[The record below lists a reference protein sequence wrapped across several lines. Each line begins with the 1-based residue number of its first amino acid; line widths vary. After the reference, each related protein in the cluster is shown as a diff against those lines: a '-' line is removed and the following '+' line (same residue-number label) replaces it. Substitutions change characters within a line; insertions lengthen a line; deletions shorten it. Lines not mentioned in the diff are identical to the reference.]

1 MRVVACTTSIAVDT
15 STSSAWS
22 ARPADRQVPRMRR
35 TRTGGE
41 RVPPAQGR
49 ARTAPEP
56 RRPRADAS
64 IEASG
69 HVPALDGIRGVAVAA
84 VLAFHGGLPWATG
97 GFLGVDAFFVLSG
110 YLITALL
117 LAEWT
122 RNGGRIDL
130 AAFWGRR
137 VRRLLPALLLM
148 VTAVA
153 IGARALLPPEE
164 VRLLRGD
171 GMAALF
177 YVANWRMTFR
187 GSDYFA
193 QTAAPSPLEHTWS
206 LGIEEQFYLLWPLV
220 LCAVL
225 YLRRPGRTS
234 MRALARD
241 GVRAQLWLLVVVC
254 VVGALASTVALAATY
269 SAEDPGR
276 AYYGTDTRGAG
287 ILIGAALAALLA
299 LRSGGSVTPGWRRV
313 GLGGLAAA
321 AAAAMLWTSTHLSG
335 TDEVLYR
342 GGMAGIA
349 LAVVVVIAHVVLVPS
364 GWSARLLSVPLLPA
378 LGRIS
383 YGVYLW
389 HWPVFIAANADR
401 TGLNGLT
408 LFTVRCLLAVGIA
421 YLSYVLVERPIRRR
435 VRPRRPVFAAAGA
448 GVAVAAGAAV
458 LVVTTAAPSLPARPA
473 ESSVVDAVERFLE
486 GDGDAEGGATDDRGT
501 DPFRDT
507 NKSPQSRPKPPLHHR
522 RPGQPV
528 VVDVFGDSV
537 AWTLVNYLPSHP
549 DLDVRDRTLMG
560 CGVSRTAP
568 FRYFGRHY
576 PQLMP
581 MCRDWPRIW
590 RAAIA
595 RDNPDV
601 AFILVGRW
609 ETMDRVLD
617 GRWTHVGDPEFDEH
631 LRSELDLAIRVAGA
645 RGAHVLL
652 ATEPYNRR
660 GEQLDG
666 SLYPEDEP
674 QRVTDWNQL
683 LRSVASR
690 HPNVTVIG
698 FGERVSPA
706 GRFTWTAGGYQVRS
720 DGLHLTPSGVQG
732 WIAPWLL
739 PQLIGAV
746 PK

>member
-1 MRVVACTTSIAVDT
+1 MTPATTAK
-15 STSSAWS
+15 
-22 ARPADRQVPRMRR
+22 
-35 TRTGGE
+35 
-41 RVPPAQGR
+41 GR
-49 ARTAPEP
+49 ARTSPEP
-56 RRPRADAS
+56 RHPQADGPSRPSA
-64 IEASG
+64 

-117 LAEWT
+117 LSEWT
-122 RNGGRIDL
+122 RSGGRIDL

-177 YVANWRMTFR
+177 YVANWRMLSR
-187 GSDYFA
+187 GGDYFA

-225 YLRRPGRTS
+225 YTRRPGRTS
-234 MRALARD
+234 MRALER
-241 GVRAQLWLLVVVC
+241 GRVRAHHWWLVVVC
-254 VVGALASTVALAATY
+254 GVGIVASTAALAVTY

-287 ILIGAALAALLA
+287 ILIGAALAVLLA
-299 LRSGGSVTPGWRRV
+299 LRSEGQIELRGDSAAPATPRSVTPGWRRV

-321 AAAAMLWTSTHLSG
+321 AAVATLWTSTHLSG
-335 TDEVLYR
+335 TDEVLYH
-342 GGMAGIA
+342 GGMAGVA
-349 LAVVVVIAHVVLVPS
+349 LAVAVVIAHVVLVPS
-364 GWSARLLSVPLLPA
+364 GLSARLLSVPPLPA

-421 YLSYVLVERPIRRR
+421 YLSYVLVERPIQLR
-435 VRPRRPVFAAAGA
+435 VRPRRPVLAATGA
-448 GVAVAAGAAV
+448 GVAVAAGAVA
-458 LVVTTAAPSLPARPA
+458 LVVTTAVAPLPAQPA
-473 ESSVVDAVERFLE
+473 EASVVAAVDRFLE
-486 GDGDAEGGATDDRGT
+486 GDGDAEDGATDDRGKDSFSKAT
-501 DPFRDT
+501 R
-507 NKSPQSRPKPPLHHR
+507 SPQSRPKPPLHHR

-576 PQLMP
+576 PRLMP
-581 MCRDWPRIW
+581 TCRDWPRIW

-617 GRWTHVGDPEFDEH
+617 GRWTHIGDPKFDEH

-683 LRSVASR
+683 LRSVANR

>member
-1 MRVVACTTSIAVDT
+1 MVHDQAF
-15 STSSAWS
+15 
-22 ARPADRQVPRMRR
+22 
-35 TRTGGE
+35 
-41 RVPPAQGR
+41 QGR
-49 ARTAPEP
+49 ALTAAGPSHH
-56 RRPRADAS
+56 ADAS
-64 IEASG
+64 IRASA
-69 HVPALDGIRGVAVAA
+69 HVPALDGLRAVAVAA

-117 LAEWT
+117 LAEWA
-122 RNGGRIDL
+122 RSGGRIDL

-148 VTAVA
+148 VTSVA

-164 VRLLRGD
+164 VRQLRGD

-187 GSDYFA
+187 GGDYFA

-220 LCAVL
+220 LGAVL
-225 YLRRPGRTS
+225 YRRRPGRTS
-234 MRALARD
+234 MPATGTSRPQAH
-241 GVRAQLWLLVVVC
+241 LWWLVVVC
-254 VVGALASTVALAATY
+254 GVGAASSTVALAATY
-269 SAEDPGR
+269 SVEDPGR
-276 AYYGTDTRGAG
+276 AYYGTDTRGAA
-287 ILIGAALAALLA
+287 ILIGAALATLLT
-299 LRSGGSVTPGWRRV
+299 LRSEGYVERHGASAALAAPRPITPGWRRV
-313 GLGGLAAA
+313 GLGGLATSAA
-321 AAAAMLWTSTHLSG
+321 AAALWTSTHLSG

-349 LAVVVVIAHVVLVPS
+349 LAVAVVIAHVALVPS
-364 GWSARLLSVPLLPA
+364 GLSARLLSVPPLPA

-408 LFTVRCLLAVGIA
+408 LFAVRCLLTVGIA
-421 YLSYVLVERPIRRR
+421 YLSYVLVERPIQLR
-435 VRPRRPVFAAAGA
+435 VRPRRRVFAATGV
-448 GVAVAAGAAV
+448 GVAVATGTWV
-458 LVVTTAAPSLPARPA
+458 LVVTTAVPPLPTLQA
-473 ESSVVDAVERFLE
+473 EASVAAAVDRLLE
-486 GDGDAEGGATDDRGT
+486 GDGDAEDGAADDRGK
-501 DPFRDT
+501 DPFGKA
-507 NKSPQSRPKPPLHHR
+507 NKAPRSRPDPPLHHR
-522 RPGQPV
+522 RPGRPV

-537 AWTLVNYLPSHP
+537 AWTLVTYLPSHP

-560 CGVSRTAP
+560 CGISRTAP
-568 FRYFGRHY
+568 FRYFGRLY
-576 PQLMP
+576 PRLMP
-581 MCRDWPRIW
+581 TCRDWPQIW
-590 RAAIA
+590 RTAIA
-595 RDNPDV
+595 KDNPDV

-609 ETMDRVLD
+609 ETMDRVLA
-617 GRWTHVGDPEFDEH
+617 GRWTHIGDPVFDAH

-683 LRSVASR
+683 LQSVAIR
-690 HPNVTVIG
+690 HPNVTVVD
-698 FGERVSPA
+698 FGERVSPG

>member
-1 MRVVACTTSIAVDT
+1 MTSAT
-15 STSSAWS
+15 A
-22 ARPADRQVPRMRR
+22 APAH
-35 TRTGGE
+35 
-41 RVPPAQGR
+41 
-49 ARTAPEP
+49 ARTSPGP
-56 RRPRADAS
+56 RRPQADAPIAVS
-64 IEASG
+64 A

-84 VLAFHGGLPWATG
+84 VLAFHGGLSWATG

-122 RNGGRIDL
+122 RSGGRIDL

-153 IGARALLPPEE
+153 IGARALVPPEE

-171 GMAALF
+171 GIAALS

-206 LGIEEQFYLLWPLV
+206 LGIEEQFYLVWPLV

-225 YLRRPGRTS
+225 YRRRGDRTS
-234 MRALARD
+234 VRALAGG
-241 GVRAQLWLLVVVC
+241 GVRTHLWWLVVVC
-254 VVGALASTVALAATY
+254 VLGAVASTAALAVTY

-276 AYYGTDTRGAG
+276 AYYGTDTRGAA

-299 LRSGGSVTPGWRRV
+299 LRSEGHTEPRPAVRGWRRM

-321 AAAAMLWTSTHLSG
+321 AAVTTVWASTHLSG
-335 TDEVLYR
+335 TDEVLYH
-342 GGMAGIA
+342 GGMAIVA
-349 LAVVVVIAHVVLVPS
+349 LGVAAVIAHVVLVPS
-364 GWSARLLSVPLLPA
+364 GLSARLLSVPPLPA

-401 TGLNGLT
+401 TGLDGLT

-421 YLSYVLVERPIRRR
+421 FLSYVLLERPIQLRMRL
-435 VRPRRPVFAAAGA
+435 RRPVFAAAGA
-448 GVAVAAGAAV
+448 GVAVAAAAV
-458 LVVTTAAPSLPARPA
+458 VLVAATATPALPSRPTEA
-473 ESSVVDAVERFLE
+473 SVADAVDRFLE
-486 GDGDAEGGATDDRGT
+486 GDGGTDDRGSGLRHT
-501 DPFRDT
+501 TKPP
-507 NKSPQSRPKPPLHHR
+507 KSQPKPQLHHR
-522 RPGQPV
+522 LPGEPV

-537 AWTLVNYLPSHP
+537 AWTLVNYLPGHP

-576 PQLMP
+576 AGLMP
-581 MCRDWPRIW
+581 TCRDWPRIW

-595 RDNPDV
+595 KDNPDV
-601 AFILVGRW
+601 AFILAGRW

-617 GRWTHVGDPEFDEH
+617 GRWTHVGDPEFDAH

-674 QRVTDWNQL
+674 QRVTDWNHL
-683 LRSVASR
+683 LRGVASS
-690 HPNVTVIG
+690 HPNVTVIE
-698 FGERVSPA
+698 FGERVSPE
-706 GRFTWTAGGYQVRS
+706 GRFSWTAGGYQVRS

-746 PK
+746 PKSEVTSSHGPSRRHHGAARVSP

>member
-1 MRVVACTTSIAVDT
+1 MAHGHATAA
-15 STSSAWS
+15 STGA
-22 ARPADRQVPRMRR
+22 PA
-35 TRTGGE
+35 
-41 RVPPAQGR
+41 R
-49 ARTAPEP
+49 ART
-56 RRPRADAS
+56 
-64 IEASG
+64 
-69 HVPALDGIRGVAVAA
+69 HVPALDGIRAVAVAA
-84 VLAFHGGLPWATG
+84 VLAFHGGLPGATG

-122 RNGGRIDL
+122 RSGGRLDL
-130 AAFWGRR
+130 AGFWGRR

-148 VTAVA
+148 VTVVA

-164 VRLLRGD
+164 IRLLRGD
-171 GMAALF
+171 GIAALL
-177 YVANWRMTFR
+177 YVANWRMIFR
-187 GSDYFA
+187 GGDYFA

-225 YLRRPGRTS
+225 YVRPAGHRSGRARARLWWLVVLCAAGIVASTA
-234 MRALARD
+234 ALA
-241 GVRAQLWLLVVVC
+241 V
-254 VVGALASTVALAATY
+254 TY
-269 SAEDPGR
+269 SVEDPGR

-287 ILIGAALAALLA
+287 LLIGASLAALLA
-299 LRSGGSVTPGWRRV
+299 LRRGRPTGPGSPPATPRPPTPRWQRA
-313 GLGGLAAA
+313 GLGGSAAVAAA
-321 AAAAMLWTSTHLSG
+321 VVVWTATHLSG
-335 TDEVLYR
+335 TDEVLYQ

-349 LAVVVVIAHVVLVPS
+349 LAVAVVIAHVALVPS
-364 GWSARLLSVPLLPA
+364 GWSARLLSLPPLPV

-401 TGLNGLT
+401 TGLDGLT
-408 LFTVRCLLAVGIA
+408 LFAVRCLLTVGVA
-421 YLSYVLVERPIRRR
+421 SLSYLLVERPIQLR
-435 VRPRRPVFAAAGA
+435 VRPKRPVFVATGAGAAIAAGA
-448 GVAVAAGAAV
+448 VV
-458 LVVTTAAPSLPARPA
+458 LVVTTAVPPLPSQPA
-473 ESSVVDAVERFLE
+473 EASVVTAVDQFLE
-486 GDGDAEGGATDDRGT
+486 GDGDVEDHRLAQSKETTR
-501 DPFRDT
+501 P
-507 NKSPQSRPKPPLHHR
+507 PQSRPTPPLHHR
-522 RPGQPV
+522 RPGHPV

-568 FRYFGRHY
+568 FRYFGRTY
-576 PQLMP
+576 PGLMP
-581 MCRDWPRIW
+581 TCRDWPRIW

-595 RDNPDV
+595 RDDPDV
-601 AFILVGRW
+601 AVILVGRW
-609 ETMDRVLD
+609 ETMDRFLD
-617 GRWTHVGDPEFDEH
+617 GRWTHIGEPEFDAH
-631 LRSELDLAIRVAGA
+631 LRAELDLAVRVAAA

-660 GEQLDG
+660 GERLDG

-674 QRVTDWNQL
+674 ERVTAWNKL
-683 LRSVASR
+683 LLSVASR
-690 HPNVTVIG
+690 HPTVKVID
-698 FGERVSPA
+698 FGERVSPG
-706 GRFTWTAGGYQVRS
+706 GRFTWTAGGYQIRS

>member
-1 MRVVACTTSIAVDT
+1 MAH
-15 STSSAWS
+15 
-22 ARPADRQVPRMRR
+22 
-35 TRTGGE
+35 
-41 RVPPAQGR
+41 
-49 ARTAPEP
+49 AP
-56 RRPRADAS
+56 
-64 IEASG
+64 ITASG

-84 VLAFHGGLPWATG
+84 VLAFHGGLSWATG

-117 LAEWT
+117 LAEWS
-122 RNGGRIDL
+122 RSGGRIDL

-137 VRRLLPALLLM
+137 VRRLLPALLLV

-225 YLRRPGRTS
+225 FVRRTDHTARRATERGRLRIHLG
-234 MRALARD
+234 
-241 GVRAQLWLLVVVC
+241 WLVVVC
-254 VVGALASTVALAATY
+254 LVGAVASTAALATTY
-269 SAEDPGR
+269 SAQDPGR
-276 AYYGTDTRGAG
+276 AYYGTDTRGAA
-287 ILIGAALAALLA
+287 ILIGAGLAAFLA
-299 LRSGGSVTPGWRRV
+299 LRSERLTGLPGELATPASRQVPAGWVRASLSGSAV
-313 GLGGLAAA
+313 AAA
-321 AAAAMLWTSTHLSG
+321 AIVLWSFTHLSG
-335 TDEVLYR
+335 TDEALYE
-342 GGMAGIA
+342 GGMACVA
-349 LAVVVVIAHVVLVPS
+349 LAVAVVIAHVVLVPS
-364 GWSARLLSVPLLPA
+364 GFSARLLSVPPLPA

-401 TGLNGLT
+401 TGLNGLP
-408 LFTVRCLLAVGIA
+408 LFTVRCLVTVGIA
-421 YLSYVLVERPIRRR
+421 SLSYVLVERPIQLR
-435 VRPRRPVFAAAGA
+435 VRPRRPALAATGA
-448 GVAVAAGAAV
+448 GLAVAVGAVV
-458 LVVTTAAPSLPARPA
+458 LVVTTAMPPLPPRPA
-473 ESSVVDAVERFLE
+473 EASVAAAVDRFL
-486 GDGDAEGGATDDRGT
+486 DGGETVAALGRSKDPSAGT
-501 DPFRDT
+501 A
-507 NKSPQSRPKPPLHHR
+507 RPPTPRPTPHLHHR

-537 AWTLVNYLPSHP
+537 AWTLVHYLPSHP

-568 FRYFGRHY
+568 FRYAGRVHAG
-576 PQLMP
+576 LMP
-581 MCRDWPRIW
+581 TCRDWPKIW
-590 RAAIA
+590 RAAITN
-595 RDNPDV
+595 DDPDV
-601 AFILVGRW
+601 ALILVGRW

-617 GRWTHVGDPEFDEH
+617 GRWTHVGEPEFDAH
-631 LRSELDLAIRVAGA
+631 LRSELELAIRVAGA

-660 GEQLDG
+660 WEQLDG
-666 SLYPEDEP
+666 SLFSEDEP
-674 QRVTDWNQL
+674 PRVTAWNRL
-683 LRSVASR
+683 LRAVARS
-690 HPNVTVIG
+690 HPHVRVID
-698 FGERVSPA
+698 FGERVSPG

-739 PQLIGAV
+739 PQLIDAV
-746 PK
+746 PQ

>member
-1 MRVVACTTSIAVDT
+1 
-15 STSSAWS
+15 
-22 ARPADRQVPRMRR
+22 
-35 TRTGGE
+35 
-41 RVPPAQGR
+41 
-49 ARTAPEP
+49 
-56 RRPRADAS
+56 
-64 IEASG
+64 
-69 HVPALDGIRGVAVAA
+69 VPALDGIRAVAVAA
-84 VLAFHGGLPWATG
+84 VLAFHGGLSWATG

-177 YVANWRMTFR
+177 YVANWRMIFR
-187 GSDYFA
+187 GGDYFA

-220 LCAVL
+220 LGAVL
-225 YLRRPGRTS
+225 YRRRSRRSS
-234 MRALARD
+234 MRAPARSR
-241 GVRAQLWLLVVVC
+241 VRVHLWWLVVLC
-254 VVGALASTVALAATY
+254 SVGAVASTAALAATY

-276 AYYGTDTRGAG
+276 AYYGTDTRGAA

-299 LRSGGSVTPGWRRV
+299 LRSEGHTELYGESAAPATPPPVAPGWRRV

-321 AAAAMLWTSTHLSG
+321 AAVATVWAATHVSG
-335 TDEVLYR
+335 TDEVLYH
-342 GGMAGIA
+342 GGMAGLAIA
-349 LAVVVVIAHVVLVPS
+349 VAVVIAHVAMVPS
-364 GWSARLLSVPLLPA
+364 GLSARLLSVPPLPA

-401 TGLNGLT
+401 TGLDGLT
-408 LFTVRCLLAVGIA
+408 LFTVRCLLTVGIA
-421 YLSYVLVERPIRRR
+421 SLSYVLVERPIQLR
-435 VRPRRPVFAAAGA
+435 VRPGRPVLAATGA
-448 GVAVAAGAAV
+448 GVAVAGVAVV
-458 LVVTTAAPSLPARPA
+458 LVVTTAAPPLPARPT
-473 ESSVVDAVERFLE
+473 ETTVVAAVDSFLE
-486 GDGDAEGGATDDRGT
+486 GDGDARDAATDDRGKDRSRKAT
-501 DPFRDT
+501 KPRR
-507 NKSPQSRPKPPLHHR
+507 SRPEPPLHHR

-537 AWTLVNYLPSHP
+537 AWTLVTYLPSHP
-549 DLDVRDRTLMG
+549 ELDVRDHTLMG
-560 CGVSRTAP
+560 CGISRTAP
-568 FRYFGRHY
+568 FRYFGRLY
-576 PQLMP
+576 AGLMP
-581 MCRDWPRIW
+581 TCRDWPRIW

-595 RDNPDV
+595 RDDPDV

-617 GRWTHVGDPEFDEH
+617 GRWTHIGDPEFDAH

-645 RGAHVLL
+645 KGAHVLL

-660 GEQLDG
+660 GEKLDG

-674 QRVTDWNQL
+674 KRVTDWNQL
-683 LRSVASR
+683 VRRVASA
-690 HPNVTVIG
+690 HPNVKVID
-698 FGERVSPA
+698 FGERVSPG

-739 PQLIGAV
+739 PQLVGAV

>member
-1 MRVVACTTSIAVDT
+1 MAHAHAGAASQAAPDRHHHDAA
-15 STSSAWS
+15 
-22 ARPADRQVPRMRR
+22 ARA
-35 TRTGGE
+35 
-41 RVPPAQGR
+41 A
-49 ARTAPEP
+49 A
-56 RRPRADAS
+56 
-64 IEASG
+64 

-110 YLITALL
+110 YLITAIL

-122 RNGGRIDL
+122 GPEGRIDL

-137 VRRLLPALLLM
+137 IRRLLPALLLM

-177 YVANWRMTFR
+177 YVANWRMIF
-187 GSDYFA
+187 GGGDYFA
-193 QTAAPSPLEHTWS
+193 QTAGPSPLEHTWS
-206 LGIEEQFYLLWPLV
+206 LAVEEQFYLLWPLV

-225 YLRRPGRTS
+225 YPRRRGRTS
-234 MRALARD
+234 RRMLVTDRTRAH
-241 GVRAQLWLLVVVC
+241 LWSLVVVC
-254 VVGALASTVALAATY
+254 GVGAVASTAALAVTY
-269 SAEDPGR
+269 SPEAPGR

-287 ILIGAALAALLA
+287 ILIGAGLAALLA
-299 LRSGGSVTPGWRRV
+299 LRSEERPGLRRQAAPAARRPLTGWRRV
-313 GLGGLAAA
+313 GLGGMAAVA
-321 AAAAMLWTSTHLSG
+321 AVALGWASTHLSG
-335 TDEVLYR
+335 TDEVLYD
-342 GGMAGIA
+342 GGMAMVA
-349 LAVVVVIAHVVLVPS
+349 LAVAVVIAHVALVPS
-364 GWSARLLSVPLLPA
+364 GVSARLLSVPPLPA

-401 TGLNGLT
+401 TGLDGLT
-408 LFTVRCLLAVGIA
+408 LFTARCVLTVAIA
-421 YLSYVLVERPIRRR
+421 SLSFMLVERPIQLRA
-435 VRPRRPVFAAAGA
+435 RPGRPALAATGA
-448 GVAVAAGAAV
+448 GVAIAAGAAV
-458 LVVTTAAPSLPARPA
+458 LVAATAAPPFPARPA
-473 ESSVVDAVERFLE
+473 DASVVGAVEDFLE
-486 GDGDAEGGATDDRGT
+486 GRGDAQDGATDEPGKK
-501 DPFRDT
+501 P
-507 NKSPQSRPKPPLHHR
+507 SRKTTKPPEPRKAPPLHHR

-537 AWTLVNYLPSHP
+537 AWTLVNYLPSHS

-568 FRYFGRHY
+568 FRYFGRLY
-576 PQLMP
+576 PRLMP
-581 MCRDWPRIW
+581 TCRSWPQIW
-590 RAAIA
+590 QAAIA
-595 RDNPDV
+595 RDDPDV

-609 ETMDRVLD
+609 ETMDRVLE
-617 GRWTHVGDPEFDEH
+617 GRWSHVGDPEFDAH
-631 LRSELDLAIRVAGA
+631 LRSELDLAIRIAGA

-666 SLYPEDEP
+666 SLFPEDQPE
-674 QRVTDWNQL
+674 RVAAWNQL
-683 LRSVASR
+683 LRSVANS
-690 HPNVTVIG
+690 HPNVGVIELG
-698 FGERVSPA
+698 QRVSPE

-720 DGLHLTPSGVQG
+720 DGLHLTPSGVEG

-739 PQLIGAV
+739 PQLIDAV
-746 PK
+746 PR

>member
-1 MRVVACTTSIAVDT
+1 MLHQQAIAASEGARAHTRSIKA
-15 STSSAWS
+15 SA
-22 ARPADRQVPRMRR
+22 
-35 TRTGGE
+35 
-41 RVPPAQGR
+41 
-49 ARTAPEP
+49 
-56 RRPRADAS
+56 
-64 IEASG
+64 
-69 HVPALDGIRGVAVAA
+69 HVPALDGIRAVAVAA
-84 VLAFHGGLPWATG
+84 VLAFHGGLPWASG

-122 RNGGRIDL
+122 RSGGRIDL

-137 VRRLLPALLLM
+137 VRRLLPVLLLM

-171 GMAALF
+171 GMSALF

-187 GSDYFA
+187 GGDYFA
-193 QTAAPSPLEHTWS
+193 QTAAPSPLQHTWS

-220 LCAVL
+220 LGAVL
-225 YLRRPGRTS
+225 YRRRPGRTS
-234 MRALARD
+234 RRALAR
-241 GVRAQLWLLVVVC
+241 GRAPLWWLVVVC
-254 VVGALASTVALAATY
+254 GVGAVASTAALAVAY

-287 ILIGAALAALLA
+287 LLIGAGLAALLA
-299 LRSGGSVTPGWRRV
+299 LRSERHAELRESAAPVAQRSVTRGWRRV

-321 AAAAMLWTSTHLSG
+321 AAVATLWASTHLSG
-335 TDEVLYR
+335 TDEVLYK
-342 GGMAGIA
+342 GGMALIA
-349 LAVVVVIAHVVLVPS
+349 LAVAVVIAHVVLVPS
-364 GWSARLLSVPLLPA
+364 GLSARLLSVQPLPA

-383 YGVYLW
+383 YGIYLW

-408 LFTVRCLLAVGIA
+408 LFTVRCLLTVGIA
-421 YLSYVLVERPIRRR
+421 FLSYVLVERPIQLRMRL
-435 VRPRRPVFAAAGA
+435 RRPVFAATGA
-448 GVAVAAGAAV
+448 GVAVAAGAVV
-458 LVVTTAAPSLPARPA
+458 LVATTATPALPARPTEA
-473 ESSVVDAVERFLE
+473 SVAAAVHRFLE
-486 GDGDAEGGATDDRGT
+486 GDVGTDDRGKGLRKT
-501 DPFRDT
+501 TKPPR
-507 NKSPQSRPKPPLHHR
+507 SRPKPPLHHR

-549 DLDVRDRTLMG
+549 DVDVRDRTLMG

-576 PQLMP
+576 AGLMP
-581 MCRDWPRIW
+581 TCRDWPRIW
-590 RAAIA
+590 RAAVA

-617 GRWTHVGDPEFDEH
+617 GRWTHIGDPEFDAH

-674 QRVTDWNQL
+674 ERVTDWNRL

-690 HPNVTVIG
+690 HPNVKVVG
-698 FGERVSPA
+698 FGERVSPD

-720 DGLHLTPSGVQG
+720 DGLHLTPSGVEG